1 MTHIAVILP
10 AYNEEVAIG
19 SMLLRTKQ
27 FADRVILVDDGSTDR
42 TSEVARLAGFEVIRH
57 PTNMGKGAA
66 LRTGFDAADGADVI
80 VTMDADG
87 QHDPGDIPKLTGA
100 ILAGEADVVNG
111 SRYLNGNGKS
121 TPAYRRLG
129 QAVLDKATNFNSGLN
144 ITDTQSGFR
153 AFSGGV
159 IPSFRFS
166 QKGFGIESEM
176 LADVAKAGLRV
187 KEVEVGVRYDVDCST
202 ENPVSHGVRVLVRVL
217 HDMELNRPLYYF
229 TVPGMV
235 MGGIGTFMG
244 LSFLKTFYLGGSL
257 MFGPTLLM
265 IMLLM
270 VGTFMSFTGIILH
283 SMSRMMNETQNKL

>member
-27 FADRVILVDDGSTDR
+27 FADRVILVDDGSTDH
-42 TSEVARLAGFEVIRH
+42 TSDVARLAGFEVIRH
-57 PTNMGKGAA
+57 STNMGKGAA
-66 LRTGFDAADGADVI
+66 LRTGFEAAKGADVI

-87 QHDPGDIPKLTGA
+87 QHDPGDIPKLAGV
-100 ILAGEADVVNG
+100 ILSGEADVVNG
-111 SRYLNGNGKS
+111 SRYMNGNGKS

-129 QAVLDKATNFNSGLN
+129 QAVLDKATNFNSGLK

-153 AFSGGV
+153 AFAGDV

-176 LADVAKAGLRV
+176 LADVANAGLKV

-202 ENPVSHGVRVLVRVL
+202 EHPVSHGVRVLVKVL
-217 HDMELNRPLYYF
+217 YDMELKRPLFYF
-229 TVPGMV
+229 TVPGAV
-235 MGGIGTFMG
+235 MGMIGIFLG
-244 LSFLKTFYLGGSL
+244 LNFLKMFYLGGSL

-265 IMLLM
+265 IMLTML
-270 VGTFMSFTGIILH
+270 GSFMAFSGIILH
-283 SMSRMMNETQNKL
+283 SMSRMINESRRN

>member
-57 PTNMGKGAA
+57 STNMGKGAA
-66 LRTGFDAADGADVI
+66 LRTGFEAVDGADVI

-111 SRYLNGNGKS
+111 SRYMNGNGKS

-129 QAVLDKATNFNSGLN
+129 QSVLDKATNLNSGLN

-235 MGGIGTFMG
+235 MGSIGAFMG

-257 MFGPTLLM
+257 AFGPTLLM

-283 SMSRMMNETQNKL
+283 SMSRMINESNNNN

>member
-57 PTNMGKGAA
+57 PINMGKGAA
-66 LRTGFDAADGADVI
+66 LRTGFEAADGADVI

-129 QAVLDKATNFNSGLN
+129 QSVLDKATNLNSGLN

-153 AFSGGV
+153 AFAGGV

-176 LADVAKAGLRV
+176 LADVANAGLRI

-202 ENPVSHGVRVLVRVL
+202 EHPVSHGVRVLVRVL

-235 MGGIGTFMG
+235 IGGIGTFMG
-244 LSFLKTFYLGGSL
+244 LSFLRTFYHGGSL

-265 IMLLM
+265 IMLFM

-283 SMSRMMNETQNKL
+283 SMSRLINESRN

>member
-27 FADRVILVDDGSTDR
+27 FADRVIVVDDGSTDR
-42 TSEVARLAGFEVIRH
+42 TAEVARLAGFEVIRH

-66 LRTGFDAADGADVI
+66 LRTGFEAAGGADVI

-100 ILAGEADVVNG
+100 ILSGEADVVNG

-129 QAVLDKATNFNSGLN
+129 QSVLDKATNLNSGLN

-187 KEVEVGVRYDVDCST
+187 KEVEVGVRYDVDCAT
-202 ENPVSHGVRVLVRVL
+202 EHPVSHGWRGLMQVL
-217 HDMELNRPLYYF
+217 HQMELNRPLYYF

-235 MGGIGTFMG
+235 IGGIGAFMG
-244 LSFLKTFYLGGSL
+244 LSFLRTFYLGGSL

-265 IMLLM
+265 IMLFM

-283 SMSRMMNETQNKL
+283 SMSRLINESRNK

>member
-42 TSEVARLAGFEVIRH
+42 TSEVARLAGFEFIRH

-66 LRTGFDAADGADVI
+66 LRTGFEAADGADVI

-87 QHDPGDIPKLTGA
+87 QHDPGDIPKLPGA

-111 SRYLNGNGKS
+111 SRYMNGTGKS

-129 QAVLDKATNFNSGLN
+129 QSVLDKATNLNSGLK

-176 LADVAKAGLRV
+176 LADVANAGLRI

-202 ENPVSHGVRVLVRVL
+202 ENPVSHGVRVLLRVL

-235 MGGIGTFMG
+235 MAV
-244 LSFLKTFYLGGSL
+244 
-257 MFGPTLLM
+257 
-265 IMLLM
+265 
-270 VGTFMSFTGIILH
+270 VGTRLGWGF
-283 SMSRMMNETQNKL
+283 